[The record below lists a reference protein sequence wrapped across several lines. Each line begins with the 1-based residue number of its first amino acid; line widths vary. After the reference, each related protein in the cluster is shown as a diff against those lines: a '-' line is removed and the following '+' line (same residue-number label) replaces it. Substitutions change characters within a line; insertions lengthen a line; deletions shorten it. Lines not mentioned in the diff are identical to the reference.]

1 MCKFSYSYLKNSIA
15 EFELSEFGLS
25 KFELS
30 EFKLSEFEL
39 SEFELSKIELSEF
52 EMSEFFLL
60 EFEFSEFGLSEF
72 KLSKLELS
80 EFEKSCTPQKVIVTL
95 WDNLKFTLD
104 ISGSCIKY
112 NNSCRVRQK
121 NKTKHL
127 FYYFSHFKLIF
138 KTKTRRLDSHL
149 NKTFIL

>member
-60 EFEFSEFGLSEF
+60 EFEFSEF
-72 KLSKLELS
+72 ELS